1 MKSGRE
7 IEIYP
12 ASRLEGHARISIF
25 LDEKGAVKD
34 AFFQIL
40 ELRGFE
46 EFCKGRLVEEMPR
59 ITPRICGVC
68 PWAHHLASAKAA
80 DAVYG
85 VEPTEAAKKI
95 REMGYS
101 AFFVHDHLLH
111 FYLLALPDFIPGPRA
126 PPAERNVVG
135 LLNRVGKELGGRLLR
150 AFKYSHEIQEIVGGR
165 STHPVFCL
173 PGGVSKP
180 IGEDERAKIEEGAK
194 YLLEFSEATLE
205 LFKKALLGDDKYSK
219 MILEDKNVNR
229 VNSLAMVGDGDS
241 LSLLSGMLKA
251 VDPEGRTI
259 GLFEPKDYL
268 DHISEHVEPWTY
280 SKFTFLKAL
289 GWRGLI
295 DGKGSGVYRVGPLAR
310 LNVIEKIPTPK
321 AQGAFEEMFEVLDKP
336 CHSTFAYHW
345 ARVIETLYAAER
357 LMELIK
363 DPSITDGD
371 VRNIPGSP
379 RGRGVGAVEAPRGT
393 LIHDYTSNGDGRI
406 RELNLIVPTTHNN
419 SVICMSVRNAARD
432 LIKSGSIDE
441 GLLNEVEMAFRAYD
455 PCLACATH
463 ALPGQL
469 PLKVSIF
476 DSRGTLLKEISRP

>member
-1 MKSGRE
+1 
-7 IEIYP
+7 
-12 ASRLEGHARISIF
+12 
-25 LDEKGAVKD
+25 
-34 AFFQIL
+34 
-40 ELRGFE
+40 
-46 EFCKGRLVEEMPR
+46 
-59 ITPRICGVC
+59 
-68 PWAHHLASAKAA
+68 
-80 DAVYG
+80 
-85 VEPTEAAKKI
+85 
-95 REMGYS
+95 
-101 AFFVHDHLLH
+101 
-111 FYLLALPDFIPGPRA
+111 
-126 PPAERNVVG
+126 
-135 LLNRVGKELGGRLLR
+135 
-150 AFKYSHEIQEIVGGR
+150 
-165 STHPVFCL
+165 
-173 PGGVSKP
+173 
-180 IGEDERAKIEEGAK
+180 
-194 YLLEFSEATLE
+194 
-205 LFKKALLGDDKYSK
+205 
-219 MILEDKNVNR
+219 
-229 VNSLAMVGDGDS
+229 
-241 LSLLSGMLKA
+241 
-251 VDPEGRTI
+251 
-259 GLFEPKDYL
+259 
-268 DHISEHVEPWTY
+268 
-280 SKFTFLKAL
+280 
-289 GWRGLI
+289 
-295 DGKGSGVYRVGPLAR
+295 LAR

-371 VRNIPGSP
+371 IRNIPGSP